1 MGFSR
6 FPSQLFGVASA
17 QLPSIHGGATF
28 FYTSKPTL
36 NGYNN
41 IDKVSE
47 MRGTNLMQARPLSIV
62 FKRAGQSTK
71 KRSGER
77 PFKWG

>member
-28 FYTSKPTL
+28 FYTSKVTL
-36 NGYNN
+36 YPETGRW
-41 IDKVSE
+41 E
-47 MRGTNLMQARPLSIV
+47 
-62 FKRAGQSTK
+62 F
-71 KRSGER
+71 
-77 PFKWG
+77 